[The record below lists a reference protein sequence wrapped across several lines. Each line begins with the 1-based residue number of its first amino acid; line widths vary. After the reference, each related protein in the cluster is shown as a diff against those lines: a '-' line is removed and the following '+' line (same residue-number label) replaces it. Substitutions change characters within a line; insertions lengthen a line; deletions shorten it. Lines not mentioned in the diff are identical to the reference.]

1 MEPLFWGLLVVLFVC
16 AVAYYWYQQARTV
29 TKETLSLFKQA
40 GELEAKRD
48 AAMLAAQ
55 RAENELKEIKGDTE
69 EDEVQRDVL
78 HLDQREHTAHAT
90 FASSMASIV
99 RRRAA
104 VKEVNESLKR
114 KRAKTPDKKK

>member
-1 MEPLFWGLLVVLFVC
+1 MEPLFLLLVVLFVC

-29 TKETLSLFKQA
+29 TKETLGLFKQA

-48 AAMLAAQ
+48 AEMLAAQ

-69 EDEVQRDVL
+69 EEEA
-78 HLDQREHTAHAT
+78 QREDLRIDYREHSAHAT
-90 FASSMASIV
+90 HANALATV
-99 RRRAA
+99 ARQRAA
-104 VKEVNESLKR
+104 SREVNESLKR